1 MDIPFIKVV
10 SFLVTLSELWIL
22 QELRPKPAV
31 EPIATRQVRS
41 DGSEF
46 LRVAE
51 SLMVLLDLSMSHKSA
66 LLQF

>member
-10 SFLVTLSELWIL
+10 LFLVTLSELLIL
-22 QELRPKPAV
+22 QELIPKPAV

-51 SLMVLLDLSMSHKSA
+51 SLTVS
-66 LLQF
+66 